1 MVRIDNIENI
11 NFLAN
16 LRYANSYVRF
26 VLCEQY
32 IVIYKVFS
40 FYGKG
45 NLFIKPAMNGIPPRI
60 SILIDISL
68 VKNKLSGKRIVDRFG
83 NGFVRS
89 CIKIRTQKAFRFKG
103 QCPTTFVYARE
114 EIERSTIGKA
124 R

>member
-1 MVRIDNIENI
+1 MCIDNIENI

-45 NLFIKPAMNGIPPRI
+45 NLFIKPAMNGIPPQI

-68 VKNKLSGKRIVDRFG
+68 VKNKLSGKRIV
-83 NGFVRS
+83 
-89 CIKIRTQKAFRFKG
+89 
-103 QCPTTFVYARE
+103 
-114 EIERSTIGKA
+114 
-124 R
+124 